1 MPKKDPEIS
10 NWTVLIVDDEPDNI
24 GVAQKILTFYGATV
38 HTAVNGAEGLKVL
51 QTVTPTFILLDISM
65 PVMDGWEMLKH
76 LRADERIARLPVIA
90 VTAFAMTGDR
100 ERILEAGF
108 NGYISKPFSLLTF
121 VDNIK
126 DVVRQAN
133 ILPSA

>member
-51 QTVTPTFILLDISM
+51 KTVTPTFILLDISM

>member
-1 MPKKDPEIS
+1 MLKKDPEIS

-51 QTVTPTFILLDISM
+51 KTVTPTFILLDISM